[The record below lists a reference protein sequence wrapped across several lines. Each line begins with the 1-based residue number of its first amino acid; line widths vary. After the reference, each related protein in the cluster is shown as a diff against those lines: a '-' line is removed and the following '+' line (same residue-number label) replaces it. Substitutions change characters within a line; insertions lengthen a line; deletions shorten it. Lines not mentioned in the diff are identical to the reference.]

1 MFALLKEESPVI
13 YPVRISVRVIARWL
27 GILLMN
33 LPARGGS
40 SNNGGMSL
48 QARPGHPDASL
59 TQLNGGA

>member
-33 LPARGGS
+33 LPARGG
-40 SNNGGMSL
+40 MSL